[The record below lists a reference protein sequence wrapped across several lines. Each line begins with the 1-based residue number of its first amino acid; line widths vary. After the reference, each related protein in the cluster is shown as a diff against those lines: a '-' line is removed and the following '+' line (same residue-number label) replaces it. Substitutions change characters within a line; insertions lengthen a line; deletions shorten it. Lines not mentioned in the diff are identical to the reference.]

1 MTDSR
6 ERQRHSFG
14 RRTHP
19 ADHNQWRHRRCVFS
33 RHAAFVLGEEAIM
46 LAPPERFLLM
56 RGL

>member
-1 MTDSR
+1 MTDGR
-6 ERQRHSFG
+6 ERHFG

-33 RHAAFVLGEEAIM
+33 RPAAFVLGEEAIM